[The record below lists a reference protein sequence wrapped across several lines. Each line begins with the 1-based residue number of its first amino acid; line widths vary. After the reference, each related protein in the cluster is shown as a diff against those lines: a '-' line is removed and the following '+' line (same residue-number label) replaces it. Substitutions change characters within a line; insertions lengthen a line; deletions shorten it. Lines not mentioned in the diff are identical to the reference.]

1 MDKKKY
7 MELMDELYDANNML
21 EMCRGYAE
29 SDTLDI
35 TSLAESL
42 FMVLSKYSSLYTA
55 LMAVGK
61 ELQ

>member
-7 MELMDELYDANNML
+7 IELMDDLYDTNNML

-29 SDTLDI
+29 SDTPDI

-42 FMVLSKYSSLYTA
+42 FIVLSKYSSLYTA
-55 LMAVGK
+55 LMAAGK

>member
-7 MELMDELYDANNML
+7 IELMDELYDANNML

-29 SDTLDI
+29 SDAPDI

-55 LMAVGK
+55 LMAAGK

>member
-7 MELMDELYDANNML
+7 IELMDELYDTNNML

-29 SDTLDI
+29 SDTPDI

-42 FMVLSKYSSLYTA
+42 FIVLSKYSSLYTA
-55 LMAVGK
+55 LMAAGK

>member
-7 MELMDELYDANNML
+7 IELMDELYDANNML

-29 SDTLDI
+29 SDTPDI

-42 FMVLSKYSSLYTA
+42 FIVLSKYSSLYTA
-55 LMAVGK
+55 LMAAGK